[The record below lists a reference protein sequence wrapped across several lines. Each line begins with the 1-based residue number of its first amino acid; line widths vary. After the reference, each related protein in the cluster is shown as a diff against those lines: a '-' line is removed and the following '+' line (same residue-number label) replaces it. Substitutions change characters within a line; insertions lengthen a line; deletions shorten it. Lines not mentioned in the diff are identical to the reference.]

1 MSRPWAA
8 IDASVKRSASAP
20 YLAVTSRGSITFPF
34 VFDIFS
40 PFSSRTIA
48 CRNTVL
54 KGTSPMKWRPIII
67 IRATQKKMMSKP
79 VSITAVG

>member
-1 MSRPWAA
+1 MSRPCAV
-8 IDASVKRSASAP
+8 IEASVKRSASAP
-20 YLAVTSRGSITFPF
+20 YFAMTSRGSMTFPF

-54 KGTSPMKWRPIII
+54 ERAPRP
-67 IRATQKKMMSKP
+67 
-79 VSITAVG
+79 